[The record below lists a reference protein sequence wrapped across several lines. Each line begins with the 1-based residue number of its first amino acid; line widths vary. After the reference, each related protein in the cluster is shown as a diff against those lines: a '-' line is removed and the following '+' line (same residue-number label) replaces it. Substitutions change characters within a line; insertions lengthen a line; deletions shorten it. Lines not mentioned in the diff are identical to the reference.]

1 MEAQLWMTG
10 RVGSEVEY
18 RPVNSN
24 VAFANF
30 RMACTPRI
38 LRSGEWG
45 DADTTWVSVS
55 CTRALAEHVKCSLT
69 KGDPVVVV
77 GRLRTKRW
85 VDANGVEH
93 EQLSIEASSVGHDLA
108 HGTAK
113 YHRVRR
119 APEPTERIGPVDAD
133 ADVEPDDRYD
143 EFVEREPA
151 QTLAS

>member
-1 MEAQLWMTG
+1 MEAQVWMTG

-45 DADTTWVSVS
+45 DADTTWVGVS
-55 CTRALAEHVKCSLT
+55 CARALAEHVKCSLT

-85 VDANGVEH
+85 VDVNGVEH

-119 APEPTERIGPVDAD
+119 APEPTDRSEPVDAD
-133 ADVEPDDRYD
+133 REPNERDD
-143 EFVEREPA
+143 EFADLERSE
-151 QTLAS
+151 TLAS

>member
-1 MEAQLWMTG
+1 MEAQVWMTG

-45 DADTTWVSVS
+45 DADTTWVGVS
-55 CTRALAEHVKCSLT
+55 CSRALAEHVKCSLT

-85 VDANGVEH
+85 VDGNGVEH
-93 EQLSIEASSVGHDLA
+93 EQLTIEASSVGHDLT

-119 APEPTERIGPVDAD
+119 APEPPGRVEPVDAD
-133 ADVEPDDRYD
+133 PESDDGD
-143 EFVEREPA
+143 EELRDLERQE
-151 QTLAS
+151 TLAG

>member
-1 MEAQLWMTG
+1 MEAQVWMTG

-45 DADTTWVSVS
+45 DADTTWVGVS
-55 CTRALAEHVKCSLT
+55 CARALAEHVKCSLT

-119 APEPTERIGPVDAD
+119 APEPTDRSEPVDAD
-133 ADVEPDDRYD
+133 RDPKERDD
-143 EFVEREPA
+143 EFADLERSEA
-151 QTLAS
+151 LAS